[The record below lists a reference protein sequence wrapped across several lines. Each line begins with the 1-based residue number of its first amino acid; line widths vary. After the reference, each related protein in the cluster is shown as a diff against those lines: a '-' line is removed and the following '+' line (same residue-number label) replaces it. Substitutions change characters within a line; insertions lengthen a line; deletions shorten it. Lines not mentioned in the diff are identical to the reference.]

1 MTDSSA
7 VTALRV
13 TGRTAADVPWLVEA
27 DRAGARLVFGRWRV
41 EACFLPGVRRLSI
54 TEAEP
59 A

>member
-1 MTDSSA
+1 MTGGPY
-7 VTALRV
+7 TLRV

-41 EACFLPGVRRLSI
+41 EACFLPGGRRLSI